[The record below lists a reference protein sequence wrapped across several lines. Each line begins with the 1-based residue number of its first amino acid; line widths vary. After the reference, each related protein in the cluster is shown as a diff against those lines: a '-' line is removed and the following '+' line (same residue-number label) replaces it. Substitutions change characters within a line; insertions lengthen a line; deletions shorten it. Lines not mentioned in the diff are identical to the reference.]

1 MKCEERSDDCIRFF
15 PDNKATEILYNPTL
29 HKVLISGEL
38 SSLDLWE
45 LNNQVR
51 IREIIARR
59 KELSISDINKK

>member
-1 MKCEERSDDCIRFF
+1 MKCEERLDGCIRFF

>member
-1 MKCEERSDDCIRFF
+1 MKYEERSDGCIRFF
-15 PDNKATEILYNPTL
+15 PDNKDTEILYNPTL

-51 IREIIARR
+51 FREIIARR
-59 KELSISDINKK
+59 KELSISDMDKK

>member
-1 MKCEERSDDCIRFF
+1 MKCEERLDGCIRFF

-51 IREIIARR
+51 FV
-59 KELSISDINKK
+59 KL

>member
-1 MKCEERSDDCIRFF
+1 MKYEECSDGCIKFF

-51 IREIIARR
+51 FREIM
-59 KELSISDINKK
+59 

>member
-1 MKCEERSDDCIRFF
+1 MNCEERSDGCIRFF

>member
-1 MKCEERSDDCIRFF
+1 MKCEERSDGCIRFF

-51 IREIIARR
+51 FREIIARR
-59 KELSISDINKK
+59 KELSISDMDKK

>member
-1 MKCEERSDDCIRFF
+1 MKCEERSDGCIRFF

-59 KELSISDINKK
+59 KELTISDINKK

>member
-1 MKCEERSDDCIRFF
+1 MKYEECSDGCIKFF

-45 LNNQVR
+45 LNNHFR
-51 IREIIARR
+51 FCKIIARI
-59 KELSISDINKK
+59 KQLSISDINKK

>member
-1 MKCEERSDDCIRFF
+1 MKCEERSDGCIRFF

-59 KELSISDINKK
+59 KELSISDMDKK

>member
-1 MKCEERSDDCIRFF
+1 MKYEECSDGCIRFF

-51 IREIIARR
+51 FRGIIARR

>member
-1 MKCEERSDDCIRFF
+1 MRYEEYSDGCIRFF
-15 PDNKATEILYNPTL
+15 SDNKATEILYNPTL

-51 IREIIARR
+51 FREIIARR
-59 KELSISDINKK
+59 KELSISDIDKK